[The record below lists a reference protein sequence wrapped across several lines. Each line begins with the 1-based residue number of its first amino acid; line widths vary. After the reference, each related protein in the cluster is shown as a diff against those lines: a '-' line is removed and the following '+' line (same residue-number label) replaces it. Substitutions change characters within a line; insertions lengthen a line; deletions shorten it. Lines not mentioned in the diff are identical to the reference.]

1 MCIGIKEII
10 NRELSQSL
18 WIKYFVF
25 MLMLIREILTLEYY
39 FKQNELEDIFQKD
52 ISESE
57 ALEWVNNNKKTL
69 ILKIGW

>member
-10 NRELSQSL
+10 NRGLSQSL

-57 ALEWVNNNKKTL
+57 ALEWVNNKKPL